1 MHEHMERRD
10 FLKISAVG
18 SAAAALEGCGNP
30 DHQLIRFI
38 PEEDLTPGIA
48 TWKPSIC
55 TQCPAGCGLLV
66 RVMQGEAEVI
76 RNGQLGLLKMG
87 LAKKLEGNPN
97 HPINQGKLCPRGQT
111 GLQVTYHPDRIRT
124 PLQRTGPRGSGQF
137 KEITWDDAIKQL
149 VSQLTPLQGNKPTGS
164 GLAILTSPLRGHRK
178 NIVATFAAAFGR
190 PSVIEFAFF
199 DDAVVRAANATSFNQ
214 PVLPTVDLAQSNYVI
229 SFGADFLGTWNSP
242 VAQSVGYGTMR
253 KGRPGQRGKFVHV
266 EPRLSQTAAN
276 ADEWIPCKPGTEGLF
291 ALSLAHVILRD
302 KLHPSNAAGTAGELI
317 DGWAQGLQ
325 EYAPEKIA
333 DQVGV
338 PAATLTRIAREAAA
352 GVPAVALIGG
362 AAAAQTNGFLGGL
375 AVNALNSLLGSV
387 QKPGGVQFGERWNI
401 PQPPAPLVREPLP
414 PGIEIRIATAA
425 MSVGMSSIEIQ
436 GFVNSVQ
443 LGLSGVKV
451 ALLYGANPVF
461 AATPEL
467 RIREAL
473 EKISFIAS
481 FDSFIHE
488 TSVYADLI
496 LPDHSPLES
505 WLDDAPPSGSARTIA
520 SLAAPAMSPLHNTR
534 AMPDVLLDV
543 ARQLGGDVA
552 KALPWKTYDQ
562 ALQAAFTAIYK
573 EQGTKL
579 AKDADEFW
587 SKVQDQGGWWSAD
600 EKAVQL
606 SVAKVAGPPRKS
618 QAPQF
623 DGDPS
628 QFPFHLLPYASQLWY
643 DGSLANLPWMQEAPD
658 PISSV
663 MWGTWIEINTQTAAK
678 LGIVQGD
685 QIEVASQHGTLQAPA
700 FVTPGIAPDCVAMPI
715 GQGHTNFTRYASAR
729 GANPISILAPLTDTE
744 TGSLAWAAT
753 RVKISRIGKGKM
765 VLFGGGLTETPPE
778 TQHR

>member
-1 MHEHMERRD
+1 MERRD
-10 FLKISAVG
+10 FLKISAAG

-38 PEEDLTPGIA
+38 PEEDMLPGIA

-76 RNGQLGLLKMG
+76 RHGQLGLIKMG

-149 VSQLTPLQGNKPTGS
+149 VSQLSALQTNKQES
-164 GLAILTSPLRGHRK
+164 GLSVLTSPLRGQRK
-178 NIVATFAAAFGR
+178 NIVDSFTAAFKFSQR
-190 PSVIEFAFF
+190 NEFAFLDNSVIE
-199 DDAVVRAANATSFNQ
+199 AANATSFNQ
-214 PVLPTVDLAQSNYVI
+214 RVLPTVDLAQSNYVI

-242 VAQSVGYGTMR
+242 VAQSIGYGTMR
-253 KGRPGQRGKFVHV
+253 KGRPGQRGKFVHI
-266 EPRLSQTAAN
+266 EPRLSQTAAS

-302 KLHPSNAAGTAGELI
+302 NLRPANTAGAVGGLI
-317 DGWAQGLQ
+317 DGWSQGLPD
-325 EYAPEKIA
+325 YAPEKTAAQTGVTPETIA
-333 DQVGV
+333 
-338 PAATLTRIAREAAA
+338 RIAHEASASL
-352 GVPAVALIGG
+352 PAVALIAGT
-362 AAAAQTNGFLGGL
+362 ATASTNAFFNGL
-375 AVNALNSLLGSV
+375 AVNTLNALLGSV
-387 QKPGGVQFGERWNI
+387 GKPGGIQFSEPWQI
-401 PQPPAPLVREPLP
+401 PEAITPGRGPAI
-414 PGIEIRIATAA
+414 PGAQILIATAA
-425 MSVGMSSIEIQ
+425 MIERTYALSIQ
-436 GFVNSVQ
+436 GFVDKA
-443 LGLSGVKV
+443 LSSTDGTKV
-451 ALLYGANPVF
+451 ALLCGANPVY
-461 AATPEL
+461 AATPDL
-467 RIREAL
+467 RVREAFG
-473 EKISFIAS
+473 KIPFVAS
-481 FDSFIHE
+481 FDSFINE

-505 WLDDAPPSGSARTIA
+505 WLDDAPPSGSTRIIA
-520 SLAAPAMSPLHNTR
+520 SLAPPAMSPLHNTR

-543 ARQLGGDVA
+543 AHQLGGDLA
-552 KALPWKTYDQ
+552 KGLPWKTYEE
-562 ALQAAFTAIYK
+562 ALQAAFTTLYK
-573 EQGTKL
+573 EQGTKN

-587 SKVQDQGGWWSAD
+587 SKAQDQGGWWSAD
-600 EKAVQL
+600 ERSAPV
-606 SVAKVAGPPRKS
+606 SVAKVPGPPRKNS
-618 QAPQF
+618 PPRF

-628 QFPFHLLPYASQLWY
+628 EFSFHLLPYASQMWY

-663 MWGTWIEINTQTAAK
+663 MWGSWVEINTQTAAK
-678 LGIVQGD
+678 LGIAQGD
-685 QIEVASQHGTLQAPA
+685 LLEVASQHGALQAPA
-700 FVTPGIAPDCVAMPI
+700 FVTPGIAPDCVAMPV
-715 GQGHTNFTRYASAR
+715 GQGHTNFTRYATER
-729 GANPISILAPLTDTE
+729 GANPISILAPLTDSE

-765 VLFGGGLTETPPE
+765 VLFGGGLRETPPE